1 MQKHSNN
8 NSIILFKTNSGEI
21 LKLNIYREKEFAGAF
36 VKVKNGIT
44 VMTGNSSGLI
54 KAKIKG
60 LPIKE
65 LKDKYFLL
73 ENLCETG

>member
-1 MQKHSNN
+1 M
-8 NSIILFKTNSGEI
+8 
-21 LKLNIYREKEFAGAF
+21 YREKEFAGAF
-36 VKVKNGIT
+36 FKVKNGIT
-44 VMTGNSSGLI
+44 VMTGNSSGLM

-73 ENLCETG
+73 ENLCETGQNLPVFILTIIIRRI

>member
-1 MQKHSNN
+1 M
-8 NSIILFKTNSGEI
+8 
-21 LKLNIYREKEFAGAF
+21 YREKEFAGAF